1 MSLFVDTGVFF
12 AAYSKKDVHHS
23 NAVELME
30 WGMRGKGGTMYTSDY
45 IFDETVTLARVKT
58 HDSEISI
65 KIGQMIKDSPRINL
79 LKIDEDIFNMAW
91 AIFEKY
97 CQKGLSFT
105 DCTSIAIVKSHKI
118 DTIFSFDAHF
128 DGIINKMSKLP

>member
-1 MSLFVDTGVFF
+1 MDTGVFF

-45 IFDETVTLARVKT
+45 IFDETVTLTRVKT

-65 KIGQMIKDSPRINL
+65 KMGQMIKNSPRINL
-79 LKIDEDIFNMAW
+79 LKVDEDIFNTAW
-91 AIFEKY
+91 TIYEKY
-97 CQKGLSFT
+97 CKKGLSFT
-105 DCTSIAIVKSHKI
+105 DCTSIAIVKFHKI
-118 DTIFSFDAHF
+118 NTIFSFDTHF
-128 DGIINKMSKLP
+128 DGIISKMSKLP